1 MRNRGIIIA
10 ALAVIIATLG
20 MAAYAYADSRNSNVN
35 GYLNNAMSDQSHN
48 HERGQRTM
56 NKDMEMQQHTNRQML
71 RDNHHESERNTCNGP
86 RYHGMNKMSAELN
99 ENRNLKIMVSDEFR
113 QNVIGILESN
123 TTTADLI
130 NNGYNVTMI
139 KPIIQEVVNGDNT
152 IALHATG
159 AIVILHD
166 NNGSHQGN
174 VKVLIDLENGKVVKL
189 FGNNLEQ

>member
-1 MRNRGIIIA
+1 MKNRGIVLA
-10 ALAVIIATLG
+10 ALAVIIVTLG
-20 MAAYAYADSRNSNVN
+20 IATYAYADSRISNVN
-35 GYLNNAMSDQSHN
+35 GYLNGTMSDQSHN
-48 HERGQRTM
+48 HERGQRTIH
-56 NKDMEMQQHTNRQML
+56 KDMEMQQHNNRQML
-71 RDNHHESERNTCNGP
+71 RDNHHGSERDMCNGS
-86 RYHGMNKMSAELN
+86 RYHDMNKMSVGLN
-99 ENRNLKIMVSDEFR
+99 KNHNPKIVVSDEFR

-152 IALHATG
+152 VTLHATG

-166 NNGSHQGN
+166 NSGNHQGN
-174 VKVLIDLENGKVVKL
+174 VKILIDLENGKVVKL

>member
-35 GYLNNAMSDQSHN
+35 GYINGAMSDQSHN
-48 HERGQRTM
+48 REKGRLTM
-56 NKDMEMQQHTNRQML
+56 HKDMETQQHNNRQML
-71 RDNHHESERNTCNGP
+71 RDNHHDSERDMCNGP
-86 RYHGMNKMSAELN
+86 RYHGMNKMSAEPN
-99 ENRNLKIMVSDEFR
+99 ENRNPKIVVSDEFR

-152 IALHATG
+152 VTLHATG
-159 AIVILHD
+159 AIVILHN

-174 VKVLIDLENGKVVKL
+174 IKVLIDLENGKVVKL
-189 FGNNLEQ
+189 FENNLDQ